1 MVSAITK
8 VFPVPVAPSSVWWR
22 IPLERPSTRRSM
34 AAGWSPVGWN
44 GATSLKSGTA
54 RSYHSAR
61 SLWNSR
67 SSLASRSAG
76 GAGTNGSS
84 PEVWT
89 GGTVPLG
96 TERRVAHG
104 RAAVRRRDR
113 RPRTQPERARHPPR
127 RRRRR
132 PGGQSMEVEYKDP
145 SRRGRW
151 IVVLGVVLAVVAG
164 GAAFFL
170 INNAQQKASTTGLKT
185 VSGYVAARPILANK
199 PIAADDI
206 ALRSDIPLDGT
217 NADVIRDPAVLVDH
231 LLAIDMPSGQLLTAN
246 LLASGTGG
254 LGFSILRPD
263 ETVAPDSEAWRAV
276 AITVSDDRAVGGVIG
291 AGMLVDV
298 FVTASVTVEP
308 APGAAGPSAD
318 PGAVT
323 AASTN
328 NNSIGSG
335 YYSDRSTKITYQ
347 AMQILARSGTY
358 YILKVPLG
366 VAEEIAHMQADGTP
380 QFSLALRADQD
391 TRILDVSGLGET
403 TNRIIERYGL
413 PVPESIPSRGR
424 PYPTNPPIPAITP
437 PPSPSPSAAPAASG
451 DLGSV
456 PVQSPATP

>member
-8 VFPVPVAPSSVWWR
+8 VLPVPVAPSSVWWR

-217 NADVIRDPAVLVDH
+217 NADVISDPAVLVDH
-231 LLAIDMPSGQLLTAN
+231 LLAVDVPSGQLLTTN
-246 LLASGTGG
+246 LLASGTVG

-308 APGAAGPSAD
+308 APGAAAPGASAL

-380 QFSLALRADQD
+380 QFSLALRPDQD

-424 PYPTNPPIPAITP
+424 PYPTNPPIPSITP
-437 PPSPSPSAAPAASG
+437 PPSPSPSAAPG

>member
-1 MVSAITK
+1 
-8 VFPVPVAPSSVWWR
+8 
-22 IPLERPSTRRSM
+22 
-34 AAGWSPVGWN
+34 
-44 GATSLKSGTA
+44 
-54 RSYHSAR
+54 
-61 SLWNSR
+61 
-67 SSLASRSAG
+67 
-76 GAGTNGSS
+76 
-84 PEVWT
+84 
-89 GGTVPLG
+89 
-96 TERRVAHG
+96 
-104 RAAVRRRDR
+104 
-113 RPRTQPERARHPPR
+113 
-127 RRRRR
+127 
-132 PGGQSMEVEYKDP
+132 MEVEYRDP

-206 ALRSDIPLDGT
+206 ALRGDIPLDGT
-217 NADVIRDPAVLVDH
+217 NADVISDPAVLVDH
-231 LLAIDMPSGQLLTAN
+231 LLAVDVPQGQLLTTN
-246 LLASGTGG
+246 LLASGTVG

-263 ETVAPDSEAWRAV
+263 ETVAPDSQAWRAV

-298 FVTASVTVEP
+298 FVTATVAVEP
-308 APGAAGPSAD
+308 PPGAPAASTD
-318 PGAVT
+318 PGAV
-323 AASTN
+323 AATTVSTN
-328 NNSIGSG
+328 SVGAG

-358 YILKVPLG
+358 YILKVPLT

-380 QFSLALRADQD
+380 QFSLALRPDQD

-424 PYPTNPPIPAITP
+424 PYPTNPPIPSLTP
-437 PPSPSPSAAPAASG
+437 PPSPSPAPAASG